1 MWLAVLGPL
10 NIWSEDAEVAIP
22 AAKQRAVLAA
32 LLVRANQV
40 VSFGELAENVWDG
53 APPPTARVTL
63 RNYVK
68 CLRRLLGPADGA
80 RIITRDPGYLLR
92 VREDEAD
99 LLRFGSLSRQG
110 AEAMQAADWPQA
122 AGILAQ
128 ALALWRGEPLADIPS
143 DTLRRDA
150 APRLEQLRLQTLEWR
165 VDADLNLGRH
175 ADLVLELQALAAEQP
190 LRERFHAQLMLAL
203 YRCGRPAEALAAYDQ
218 ARKLLVG
225 QLGVEPGPELRDLHM
240 RILRA
245 DEDLAVGK
253 ITASPA
259 GPGRLPGPAGAG
271 EAAAVVPRQLPA
283 SARHFAGR
291 VRELDTLTAVADST
305 DSTDGAAG
313 VVAVCAVNGPAGVG
327 KTTLAIRF
335 AHQVAGRFPD
345 GQLYVNLRGFGPAGP
360 PVSPAEAIGGFLGAL
375 GVEPMRIPSDLPGQ
389 AALYRSLLAGRR
401 VLIVLDNAR
410 DSSQVRPLLPGS
422 HGCLVIVTS
431 RSQLVSM
438 LAVEG
443 AHPVPLDLFTISES
457 RELLA
462 RHLGAGRIAAEP
474 GAAEDI
480 ARLCARLPLALSVAA
495 ARAGSRPRLP
505 LAATAAELRSAASR
519 LDALGDGDPL
529 TDSRTVFSWS
539 YLQLE
544 ARAAR
549 VFRLLGLHPGP
560 DISVSAVASM
570 AGVPRDEAHRILDEL
585 TGVHLVAE
593 SAPGRFTLHDLTR
606 AYAAELA
613 WSHDD
618 VRAGARRYLDHY
630 LQSAYAA
637 DRILAAARDAITLP
651 PAAAR
656 VVPEEAADARQAQAW
671 FLAEHQVL
679 LTAAKQAA
687 ELGFDEH
694 AWQIPWTLVT
704 FLDRQGHWRDW
715 ESSQQDALAAASRAG
730 DVTGQA
736 HSYRQLGR
744 LLIRQG
750 PYAEAESPLT
760 AALDCFRQAGD
771 PVGEARVRLDIAQ
784 AMERQRRYRDAI
796 THSMEALT
804 LFRATGHQAGQSR
817 ALNGIGWCHACL
829 GEAELALPYCEQALS
844 LDRAQENLQAVSSSL
859 HSVGYIHQIRGDH
872 RQAVTCY
879 TEALDLSCR
888 LGDRYGEADSQAS
901 LGDTYHAMGNLPRAR
916 SSWQHSLV
924 ILDELRH
931 PEASAIRSRLGNAE
945 APAGARTG

>member
-10 NIWSEDAEVAIP
+10 HIGTEDAEIAVP

-68 CLRRLLGPADGA
+68 CLRRLLGPADGT

-122 AGILAQ
+122 AGILAE

-143 DTLRRDA
+143 DMLRRDA
-150 APRLEQLRLQTLEWR
+150 GPRLEQLRLQTLEWR

-175 ADLVLELQALAAEQP
+175 ANLVLELQALAAEQP

-203 YRCGRPAEALAAYDQ
+203 YGCGRPAEALAAYDR

-245 DEDLAVGK
+245 DEDLAAGGR
-253 ITASPA
+253 ITATSA
-259 GPGRLPGPAGAG
+259 GPDRLLGTVGAG
-271 EAAAVVPRQLPA
+271 EATAVVPRQLPT

-291 VRELDTLTAVADST
+291 VQELDTLTAVADSA
-305 DSTDGAAG
+305 DGAAG
-313 VVAVCAVNGPAGVG
+313 VVAACAINGPAGVG
-327 KTTLAIRF
+327 KTALAIRF
-335 AHQVAGRFPD
+335 AHQVADRFPD

-431 RSQLVSM
+431 RSQLISM
-438 LAVEG
+438 VAIEG

-474 GAAEDI
+474 AAAQDI
-480 ARLCARLPLALSVAA
+480 AQLCARLPLALSVAA

-505 LAATAAELRSAASR
+505 LAAAAAELRSARSR
-519 LDALGDGDPL
+519 LDALGGQDPL
-529 TDSRTVFSWS
+529 ADSRTVFSWS

-544 ARAAR
+544 APAAR
-549 VFRLLGLHPGP
+549 VFRLLGIHPGP
-560 DISVSAVASM
+560 DISASAAASM
-570 AGVPRDEAHRILDEL
+570 AGIPRDEAHRILDEL
-585 TGVHLVAE
+585 AGVHLAAE
-593 SAPGRFTLHDLTR
+593 GTPGRFTLHDLTR

-618 VRAGARRYLDHY
+618 VRTGARRYLDHY

-637 DRILAAARDAITLP
+637 NRILAARDAITLP
-651 PAAAR
+651 PAAAG

-671 FLAEHQVL
+671 FLAEHRVL
-679 LTAAKQAA
+679 LAAAKHAA
-687 ELGFDEH
+687 ELGFDDH

-704 FLDRQGHWRDW
+704 FLDRQGHWHDW
-715 ESSQQDALAAASRAG
+715 ESSQQDALAAASRLG

-736 HSYRQLGR
+736 HAYRQLGR
-744 LLIRQG
+744 LRIRQG
-750 PYAEAESPLT
+750 PYAEAEGPLT
-760 AALDCFRQAGD
+760 AALDRFRQAGD

-804 LFRATGHQAGQSR
+804 LFRVTGHQAGQSR

-872 RQAVTCY
+872 RQAVICY
-879 TEALDLSCR
+879 REALDLSCR

-901 LGDTYHAMGNLPRAR
+901 LGDTYHAMGNVQRAR
-916 SSWQHSLV
+916 SSWHHSLV

-931 PEASAIRSRLGNAE
+931 PEASVIRSRLGYAE
-945 APAGARTG
+945 APTGARAG